1 MKNVLIWTLEIG
13 VAAIVM
19 WIDQRLFWLYFF
31 GTVVAVINMRVDT
44 LRKIIRFF
52 QIANEVKLLAIADKL
67 GVTPQELQ
75 RKADGIRQSMS
86 PEEWDAVEKDL
97 QPILGR

>member
-1 MKNVLIWTLEIG
+1 MRTVVIWTVELG
-13 VAAIVM
+13 LAAIVM

-31 GTVVAVINMRVDT
+31 GMVAAVINMRVET

-75 RKADGIRQSMS
+75 RKADEIRQSMS
-86 PEEWDAVEKDL
+86 PEEWAAVEKDL
-97 QPILGR
+97 QPIVGR